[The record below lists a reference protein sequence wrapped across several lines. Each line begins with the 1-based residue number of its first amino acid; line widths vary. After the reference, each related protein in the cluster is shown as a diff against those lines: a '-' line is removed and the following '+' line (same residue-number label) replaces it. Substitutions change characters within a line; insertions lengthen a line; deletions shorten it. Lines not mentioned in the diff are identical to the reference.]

1 MEKTMTDQ
9 IMSPDNYVFETAL
22 VKQSGY
28 VLAITLNRPEKKNA
42 INDVMSNEIIYALTY
57 AKQSD
62 KIRAIKIQANGDVFC
77 AGGDLKNMW
86 SKKDD
91 SISSVPKLGDVEDI
105 SLLIRNLNKPV
116 VCKIQGNVL
125 AGALMIVCNA
135 THAIA
140 ASNVTFAAPEIKRGI
155 WPFMVMAGLFRVMPK
170 RQGLDFIMR
179 GESIDAETA
188 EKYGLINHHVP
199 LSELDN
205 TVDLLI
211 SSLVK
216 LPPNTM
222 KMGLAAYNKQ
232 DQMVFDEAL
241 PYLREQIKL
250 CIDSEDAKEGIQ
262 AFIDKRQP
270 SWMEDEDE
278 S

>member
-9 IMSPDNYVFETAL
+9 IGSPDNYVFETAL
-22 VKQSGY
+22 VKQSGH
-28 VLAITLNRPEKKNA
+28 VLTITLNRPEKKNA
-42 INDVMSNEIIYALTY
+42 INDVMSNEIIYALSY

-62 KIRAIKIQANGDVFC
+62 RIRAIKIQANGDVFC

-86 SKKDD
+86 TKKDD

-188 EKYGLINHHVP
+188 EKYGLINHYVP
-199 LSELDN
+199 ESELDN

-232 DQMVFDEAL
+232 DRMAFDEAL

>member
-1 MEKTMTDQ
+1 METIMTDQ
-9 IMSPDNYVFETAL
+9 IMSPDAYVFETTL
-22 VKQSGY
+22 IEDSGH
-28 VLAITLNRPEKKNA
+28 VLSITLNRPEKKNA
-42 INDVMSNEIIYALTY
+42 INDVMSNEIIYALNY

-62 KIRAIKIQANGDVFC
+62 HIRVIKIQANGDVFC

-86 SKKDD
+86 SKEDETA
-91 SISSVPKLGDVEDI
+91 STVPKLGDVEDI
-105 SLLIRNLNKPV
+105 SLMIRNLNKPV
-116 VCKIQGNVL
+116 VCKVQGDVL
-125 AGALMIVCNA
+125 AGALMLVCNA

-140 ASNVTFAAPEIKRGI
+140 SSDVTFTAPEIKRGI

-179 GESIDAETA
+179 GESIDVSTA

-199 LSELDN
+199 RVDLDD
-205 TVDLLI
+205 TVDLLV

-232 DQMVFDEAL
+232 DQMGFDEAL
-241 PYLREQIKL
+241 PYLREQIKA

-262 AFIDKRQP
+262 AFLEKRQP
-270 SWMEDEDE
+270 TWMEDKDE

>member
-1 MEKTMTDQ
+1 MTDQ

-22 VKQSGY
+22 VKQTGY
-28 VLAITLNRPEKKNA
+28 VLTITLNRPEKKNA

-62 KIRAIKIQANGDVFC
+62 KIRVIKIQANGDVFC

-179 GESIDAETA
+179 GESIDAEAA

-222 KMGLAAYNKQ
+222 KMGLSAYNKQ
-232 DQMVFDEAL
+232 DQMSFDEAL

>member
-1 MEKTMTDQ
+1 MTDQ
-9 IMSPDNYVFETAL
+9 IMSPDAYVFETTL
-22 VKQSGY
+22 IEDSGH
-28 VLAITLNRPEKKNA
+28 VLSITLNRPEKKNA
-42 INDVMSNEIIYALTY
+42 INDVMSNEIIYALNY

-62 KIRAIKIQANGDVFC
+62 HIRVIKIQANGDVFC

-86 SKKDD
+86 SKEDETA
-91 SISSVPKLGDVEDI
+91 STVPKLGDVEDI
-105 SLLIRNLNKPV
+105 SLMIRNLNKPV
-116 VCKIQGNVL
+116 VCKVQGDVL
-125 AGALMIVCNA
+125 AGALMLVCNA

-140 ASNVTFAAPEIKRGI
+140 SSDVTFTAPEIKRGI

-179 GESIDAETA
+179 GESIDASTA
-188 EKYGLINHHVP
+188 EKYGLINHHIPRVD
-199 LSELDN
+199 LDD
-205 TVDLLI
+205 TVDLLV

-232 DQMVFDEAL
+232 DQMAFDEAL
-241 PYLREQIKL
+241 PYLREQIKA
-250 CIDSEDAKEGIQ
+250 CINSEDAKEGIQ
-262 AFIDKRQP
+262 AFLEKRQP
-270 SWMEDEDE
+270 TWMEDKDE

>member
-1 MEKTMTDQ
+1 MSDQ
-9 IMSPDNYVFETAL
+9 IMPPDKYVFETTL
-22 VKQSGY
+22 IEDSGH
-28 VLAITLNRPEKKNA
+28 VLSITLNRPEKKNA
-42 INDVMSNEIIYALTY
+42 INDVMSNEIIYALNY

-62 KIRAIKIQANGDVFC
+62 HIRVIKIQANGDVFC

-86 SKKDD
+86 SKEDETT
-91 SISSVPKLGDVEDI
+91 STVPKLGDVEDI
-105 SLLIRNLNKPV
+105 SLMIRNLNKPV
-116 VCKIQGNVL
+116 VCKVQGDVL
-125 AGALMIVCNA
+125 AGALMLVCNA

-140 ASNVTFAAPEIKRGI
+140 SSDVTFTAPEIKRGI

-179 GESIDAETA
+179 GESIDAINA

-199 LSELDN
+199 KMDLDD
-205 TVDLLI
+205 TVDLLV

-232 DQMVFDEAL
+232 DQMAFDEAL
-241 PYLREQIKL
+241 PYLREQIKA
-250 CIDSEDAKEGIQ
+250 CIDSEDAREGIQ
-262 AFIDKRQP
+262 AFLEKRQP
-270 SWMEDEDE
+270 TWMEDKDE

>member
-1 MEKTMTDQ
+1 
-9 IMSPDNYVFETAL
+9 
-22 VKQSGY
+22 
-28 VLAITLNRPEKKNA
+28 
-42 INDVMSNEIIYALTY
+42 
-57 AKQSD
+57 
-62 KIRAIKIQANGDVFC
+62 
-77 AGGDLKNMW
+77 
-86 SKKDD
+86 
-91 SISSVPKLGDVEDI
+91 
-105 SLLIRNLNKPV
+105 
-116 VCKIQGNVL
+116 
-125 AGALMIVCNA
+125 
-135 THAIA
+135 
-140 ASNVTFAAPEIKRGI
+140 
-155 WPFMVMAGLFRVMPK
+155 MVMAGLFRVMPK

-199 LSELDN
+199 KSELDS
-205 TVDLLI
+205 TADLLV

-232 DQMVFDEAL
+232 DRMAFDEAL

-262 AFIDKRQP
+262 AFIEKRQP
-270 SWMEDEDE
+270 NWMEEEDE

>member
-1 MEKTMTDQ
+1 MTDQ
-9 IMSPDNYVFETAL
+9 IMSPDAYVFETTL
-22 VKQSGY
+22 IEDSGH
-28 VLAITLNRPEKKNA
+28 VLSITLNRPEKKNA
-42 INDVMSNEIIYALTY
+42 INDVMSNEIIYALNY

-62 KIRAIKIQANGDVFC
+62 HIRVIKIQANGDVFC

-86 SKKDD
+86 SKEDETA
-91 SISSVPKLGDVEDI
+91 STVPKLGDVEDI
-105 SLLIRNLNKPV
+105 SLMIRNLNKPV
-116 VCKIQGNVL
+116 VCKVQGDVL
-125 AGALMIVCNA
+125 AGALMLVCNA

-140 ASNVTFAAPEIKRGI
+140 SSDVTFTAPEIKRGI

-179 GESIDAETA
+179 GESIDASTA
-188 EKYGLINHHVP
+188 EKYGLINHNVP
-199 LSELDN
+199 RVDLDD
-205 TVDLLI
+205 TVDLLV

-232 DQMVFDEAL
+232 DQMAFDEAL
-241 PYLREQIKL
+241 PYLREQIKA

-262 AFIDKRQP
+262 AFLEKRQP
-270 SWMEDEDE
+270 TWMEDKDE

>member
-1 MEKTMTDQ
+1 MTDQ
-9 IMSPDNYVFETAL
+9 IMPPDNYVFEAIMIEHSDHAL
-22 VKQSGY
+22 T
-28 VLAITLNRPEKKNA
+28 ITLNRPEKKNA
-42 INDVMSNEIIYALTY
+42 INDVMSNEIIYALNY
-57 AKQSD
+57 AKKSNE
-62 KIRAIKIQANGDVFC
+62 IRAIIIQASGDVFC

-86 SKKDD
+86 SKKDETT
-91 SISSVPKLGDVEDI
+91 STVPKLGDVEDI
-105 SLLIRNLNKPV
+105 SLMIRNLNKPV

-140 ASNVTFAAPEIKRGI
+140 SSAVTFTAPEIKRGI

-179 GESIDAETA
+179 GESISAENA
-188 EKYGLINHHVP
+188 EKYGLINQHVP
-199 LSELDN
+199 ESELND
-205 TVDLLI
+205 TVDLLV

-222 KMGLAAYNKQ
+222 KMGLSAYNKQ
-232 DQMVFDEAL
+232 DQMAFNDAL

-262 AFIDKRQP
+262 AFIEKRQP
-270 SWMEDEDE
+270 NWMEEKDE

>member
-1 MEKTMTDQ
+1 MTDQ
-9 IMSPDNYVFETAL
+9 IMSPDSYVFETAL

-28 VLAITLNRPEKKNA
+28 VLTITLNRPEKKNA

-125 AGALMIVCNA
+125 AGALMMVCNA

-179 GESIDAETA
+179 GESIDAKTA

-222 KMGLAAYNKQ
+222 KMGLSAYNKQ
-232 DQMVFDEAL
+232 DQMSFDEAL

>member
-1 MEKTMTDQ
+1 MTDQ

-22 VKQSGY
+22 VKQSGH
-28 VLAITLNRPEKKNA
+28 VLTITLNRPEKKNA
-42 INDVMSNEIIYALTY
+42 INDVMSNEIVYALTY

-62 KIRAIKIQANGDVFC
+62 TIRAIKIQANGDVFC

-91 SISSVPKLGDVEDI
+91 SVSSVPKLGDVEDI

-125 AGALMIVCNA
+125 AGALMIVSNA

-199 LSELDN
+199 LSELDS

-222 KMGLAAYNKQ
+222 KMGLAAYNMQ

-270 SWMEDEDE
+270 SWMEDKNE

>member
-1 MEKTMTDQ
+1 MGRIMTDQ
-9 IMSPDNYVFETAL
+9 IMSPDAYVFETTL
-22 VKQSGY
+22 IEDSGH
-28 VLAITLNRPEKKNA
+28 VLSITLNRPEKKNA
-42 INDVMSNEIIYALTY
+42 INDVMSNEIIYALNY

-62 KIRAIKIQANGDVFC
+62 HIRVIKIQANGDVFC

-86 SKKDD
+86 SKEDETA
-91 SISSVPKLGDVEDI
+91 STVPKLGDVEDI
-105 SLLIRNLNKPV
+105 SLMIRNLNKPV
-116 VCKIQGNVL
+116 VCKVQGDVL
-125 AGALMIVCNA
+125 AGALMLVCNA

-140 ASNVTFAAPEIKRGI
+140 SSDVTFTAPEIKRGI

-179 GESIDAETA
+179 GESIDAGTA

-199 LSELDN
+199 RVDLDD
-205 TVDLLI
+205 TVDLLV

-232 DQMVFDEAL
+232 DQMAIDEAL
-241 PYLREQIKL
+241 PNLREQIKA
-250 CIDSEDAKEGIQ
+250 CIDSEDAKAGSQ
-262 AFIDKRQP
+262 AFLEKRQP
-270 SWMEDEDE
+270 TWMEDKDE